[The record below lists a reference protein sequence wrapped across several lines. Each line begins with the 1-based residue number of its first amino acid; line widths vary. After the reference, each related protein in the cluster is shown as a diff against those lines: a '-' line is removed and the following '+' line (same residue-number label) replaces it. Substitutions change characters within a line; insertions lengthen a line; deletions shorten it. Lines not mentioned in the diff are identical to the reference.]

1 MIAEYLA
8 EAVQVR
14 PAGLRRRRSP
24 RLHVKSEDVPME
36 VPEDDV
42 PLDLDGHDDD
52 DDGLLTMS
60 DYVQENVALAWEQ
73 EEEKASDN

>member
-36 VPEDDV
+36 LPEDPEDDV
-42 PLDLDGHDDD
+42 PLDLDGHGDD

-60 DYVQENVALAWEQ
+60 DYVQ
-73 EEEKASDN
+73 